1 MLKFKTVT
9 KAIHAND
16 LYKFHTLINEYGDVI
31 FEKLD
36 EVSGDSDTENLYFLL
51 LTELWNEKESVI
63 EHISQFDDYIDFKM
77 DLIKKEAAC
86 LTLDTIKSFPSLADE
101 NIDLTVL
108 KQRAI
113 VHRNERVLNY
123 ILIENFKTELG
134 ISNTKFEKVVPIMKR
149 AMENNG
155 IFYTITH
162 SSQFAFFI
170 YISTGEKLYVKSLNI
185 RFEHLIGTVENSE
198 YNLNALTEVE
208 IQENKSLETISRE
221 FRLDF
226 TDSKPLVLL
235 EERSIECRDIKNYIL
250 DFAKDNAIPIANHE
264 KKYESL

>member
-9 KAIHAND
+9 KAVHAKD
-16 LYKFHTLINEYGDVI
+16 LYKFHTLINEYGEII

-36 EVSGDSDTENLYFLL
+36 EVSGDSNTENLYFLL
-51 LTELWNEKESVI
+51 LTELWNEQESVI

-77 DLIKKEAAC
+77 DLLRKEAIC
-86 LTLDTIKSFPSLADE
+86 LKLDVIKSFPSLADE
-101 NIDLTVL
+101 NTDLTIL

-123 ILIENFKTELG
+123 ILIEKFKTELG
-134 ISNTKFEKVVPIMKR
+134 IKETKFEKVVPVMKR

-155 IFYTITH
+155 VFYTITH

-185 RFEHLIGTVENSE
+185 KFEHLIGTVENSE
-198 YNLNALTEVE
+198 YNLNALTEIE
-208 IQENKSLETISRE
+208 IPENKALETIARE

-250 DFAKDNAIPIANHE
+250 DFAKDKGITITDYE
-264 KKYESL
+264 KKHKSL